1 MLREPNALGYI
12 AITAEVELPNILS
25 SNSPKKLQLLAELK
39 IRCRELKNSSAII
52 YRADIFDALIIP
64 PGTATGKK
72 LIKEK
77 SYDVHVAKF
86 DIVILIEC
94 ASVEDAL
101 AIRGTR
107 ALETIVKLTRLRST
121 YLDIMVYKNPKRIN
135 EVSKDTDGIFLFNY
149 FYSEDT
155 KTLLEVWEYTA
166 GWWTK
171 NANLTNSTLLQPVL
185 AGSSYNLINH
195 CRWDNLID
203 VLPSLIFKP
212 NMKRFVLKNFT
223 DNNIVAMPILY
234 RLA

>member
-1 MLREPNALGYI
+1 
-12 AITAEVELPNILS
+12 
-25 SNSPKKLQLLAELK
+25 
-39 IRCRELKNSSAII
+39 
-52 YRADIFDALIIP
+52 
-64 PGTATGKK
+64 
-72 LIKEK
+72 
-77 SYDVHVAKF
+77 
-86 DIVILIEC
+86 
-94 ASVEDAL
+94 
-101 AIRGTR
+101 
-107 ALETIVKLTRLRST
+107 
-121 YLDIMVYKNPKRIN
+121 LDIMVYKNPKRIN

-155 KTLLEVWEYTA
+155 KTLLDVWEYTA

-171 NANLTNSTLLQPVL
+171 NANLTNSTPLQPVL